1 MDTVKVNLALMNEK
15 FDKNEKRLSEA
26 LERIEKN
33 GDTVENVLRESKKRD
48 GDIREIKK
56 SLNEITKLLERM
68 TRQTSHK
75 VEGDNHLSQCLDG
88 IEIKEESQDS
98 QESQGIQEPA
108 SKSLSV
114 ETAGTYFSEPPFC
127 PGSQEEYISEGNE
140 LFLCED
146 ECNGMTCDLTPK
158 RVSKPNLE
166 VLCRDEPVESWRG
179 GQRNPSSESLNSS
192 SLSDR
197 PVPRTRGNVYEV
209 ERPLPWHSLVGIKK
223 GKKKT
228 NKK

>member
-114 ETAGTYFSEPPFC
+114 ETAWTCSSEPLGC
-127 PGSQEEYISEGNE
+127 TQGKDISESNE
-140 LFLCED
+140 LFLWED

-179 GQRNPSSESLNSS
+179 GQRNPSSESLKQFFTS
-192 SLSDR
+192 
-197 PVPRTRGNVYEV
+197 G
-209 ERPLPWHSLVGIKK
+209 
-223 GKKKT
+223 
-228 NKK
+228 